1 MRKKYR
7 KRGTALLVGLVLAV
21 SQPAASL
28 LPAVPACRIR
38 PEGETR
44 KPFQSPLLL
53 VPVCCLV
60 VRLVLTYRVVSVDPS
75 LTDYYTELL
84 AVVCG
89 GLIGLEREYKR
100 RPAGFRTH
108 ILICLG
114 AAMTTLTSQFLYL
127 NLHYY
132 TDMARLGAQVVAGIG
147 FIGAGAIIVT
157 RRRRVKGLTTAAG
170 LWAAAIVGLCLG
182 GGFYEGGIFATALIL
197 AAEMF
202 LSKLEYRMLD
212 NAPEVN
218 LYMEYSNKTCLDNVL
233 RLFRDLNLKVLNM
246 EITRSTET
254 ETHNACALFTLRLNK
269 RCRVEQLI
277 PKMNATEG
285 VVSVEEL

>member
-1 MRKKYR
+1 MEQHSPKS
-7 KRGTALLVGLVLAV
+7 VVLA
-21 SQPAASL
+21 
-28 LPAVPACRIR
+28 
-38 PEGETR
+38 
-44 KPFQSPLLL
+44 
-53 VPVCCLV
+53 
-60 VRLVLTYRVVSVDPS
+60 
-75 LTDYYTELL
+75 
-84 AVVCG
+84 G
-89 GLIGLEREYKR
+89 GGFIGLERSQKH

-114 AAMTTLTSQFLYL
+114 AVMTTLTSQFLYL